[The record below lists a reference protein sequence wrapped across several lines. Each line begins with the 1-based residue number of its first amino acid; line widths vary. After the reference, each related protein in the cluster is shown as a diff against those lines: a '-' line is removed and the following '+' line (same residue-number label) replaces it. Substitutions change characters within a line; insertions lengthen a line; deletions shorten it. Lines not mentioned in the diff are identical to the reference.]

1 MLFIV
6 VLAIE
11 IDALVNGTLVMV
23 SEAEVLLVDE
33 VVLLVTEADVIEAN
47 VLLAL
52 ENVAIETD
60 VAAVFVLLEFN
71 IVVNET

>member
-60 VAAVFVLLEFN
+60 VAAVFVLLKFN
-71 IVVNET
+71 IVVDET

>member
-1 MLFIV
+1 VLFIV